1 MRQQLRV
8 AAPSGSLDSR
18 VLRFLRGESGE
29 RQGMDR
35 TGELLGQEAIDSP
48 LSSDA
53 AFPGESGGDDL
64 DAEMRLAFGP
74 RPGMPSMAVRF
85 VVNDEP
91 ERLETGGEL
100 GANAVGN
107 GHGSGTVKAARAPV
121 KPPLQGSVVALVRP
135 TPSPHT

>member
-8 AAPSGSLDSR
+8 AAPSGSLDFR
-18 VLRFLRGESGE
+18 VLRFLGSESGE
-29 RQGMDR
+29 RQGVDR
-35 TGELLGQEAIDSP
+35 TGELLGQEAIDSALP
-48 LSSDA
+48 SDA
-53 AFPGESGGDDL
+53 AFARESGRDDL
-64 DAEMRLAFGP
+64 DAKMRLAFGA
-74 RPGMPSMAVRF
+74 RPGMAGMAVRF

-91 ERLETGGEL
+91 ERLEADGEL
-100 GANAVGN
+100 GANALGN

>member
-1 MRQQLRV
+1 MSQQLSV
-8 AAPSGSLDSR
+8 AAPSGSPDFHG
-18 VLRFLRGESGE
+18 LRFLRGEGGE
-29 RQGMDR
+29 RQGVDWA
-35 TGELLGQEAIDSP
+35 GELLGQEAIDSA

-64 DAEMRLAFGP
+64 DAEMRLAFGT
-74 RPGMPSMAVRF
+74 RPGMAGMAVRF

-100 GANAVGN
+100 GANALCN
-107 GHGSGTVKAARAPV
+107 GHGFATLKAAEAPV
-121 KPPLQGSVVALVRP
+121 KPLLQGSVVALVRP